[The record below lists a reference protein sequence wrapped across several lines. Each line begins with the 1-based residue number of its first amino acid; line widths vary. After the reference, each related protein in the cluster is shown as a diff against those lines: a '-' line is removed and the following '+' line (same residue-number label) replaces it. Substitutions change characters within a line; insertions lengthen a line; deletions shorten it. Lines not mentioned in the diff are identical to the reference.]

1 MTILYLTR
9 LISFSKKHSDA
20 GKSLSTWRAIVE
32 SSIWNRNQDVLDSFP
47 TAKLIK
53 GNRARFKIVGNK
65 YRLIVEVDFEDQ
77 IAEIRFIGTN
87 SEYDEVD
94 AATI

>member
-77 IAEIRFIGTN
+77 IAEIRFIGTH